1 MNDKLQTFSLNFFK
15 ICKQRRSSFEGR
27 NSWRLLRLNDWLRI
41 FPRKYQ
47 PIRDIQISVF
57 LRHRHE
63 LLGWIS
69 DVWLERVQSMTRSIK
84 SNCFTVVYVFL
95 CLLSICWWPPS
106 SCLYQSNLFLFV
118 FSLTVRERE
127 SMLVWMRITMDPM
140 MANPRTWTICLVT
153 LWVGR
158 GRAGEWQIHM
168 SWSGGNAIH
177 FYNVKVTQPIF
188 LI

>member
-1 MNDKLQTFSLNFFK
+1 MNDKLQTFSLNFSRYANRDVAPLRAVTRDVCYGWTIGKEFSRAN
-15 ICKQRRSSFEGR
+15 INQSETYGFRCSYVIDMSFWVEIQTSGWKEFR
-27 NSWRLLRLNDWLRI
+27 AWQEALNQTAL
-41 FPRKYQ
+41 
-47 PIRDIQISVF
+47 
-57 LRHRHE
+57 
-63 LLGWIS
+63 
-69 DVWLERVQSMTRSIK
+69 
-84 SNCFTVVYVFL
+84 VYAFL
-95 CLLSICWWPPS
+95 CLLSICWWPQS
-106 SCLYQSNLFLFV
+106 CCLYQSNLFLFV

-127 SMLVWMRITMDPM
+127 SMLVWTRITMDPM

-158 GRAGEWQIHM
+158 DRAGEWQIHM